1 MTLDQI
7 LEISKEIFE
16 QGIVGFAIALLSITI
31 MTFVAIKTGKRF
43 FASLHK
49 RNRIDETTRR
59 FSFRLFSVFIYTF
72 AIFGIVTQIIP
83 LRSTALSLLAGS
95 GIAVLFIGFAAQEAF
110 SNIIAGFFISFFR
123 PFSVGDLV
131 TLPGQNISGRVEDI
145 NLRHTVLRTFEN
157 NRIIIPNAT
166 MNKSVLENKD
176 SIERRVCSFLVLS
189 ISYDSDIDKA
199 KAIIVEEALAH
210 EKLIDFRS
218 EEDIKNNIPQV
229 NPILFALNSSS
240 VDLRVGL
247 WTKDASD
254 GYYMLGDLRDSI
266 KKRFAKEG
274 IEIPY
279 PYQNVVIKK

>member
-1 MTLDQI
+1 MSLDQI
-7 LEISKEIFE
+7 LEMSKEIFE
-16 QGIVGFAIALLSITI
+16 QGIVGFAIALVSISI
-31 MTFVAIKTGKRF
+31 LTFIAIKAGRRF
-43 FASLHK
+43 FASLLK

-72 AIFGIVTQIIP
+72 AAFGIVTQIIP

-123 PFSVGDLV
+123 PFSVGDLIN
-131 TLPGQNISGRVEDI
+131 LPGQNISGRVEDI
-145 NLRHTVLRTFEN
+145 NLRHTVVRTFEN

-176 SIERRVCSFLVLS
+176 FGERKVCNFLILS
-189 ISYDSDIDKA
+189 ISYDSDVDKA
-199 KAIIVEEALAH
+199 KSIIVEEALNH
-210 EKLIDFRS
+210 PKLIDVRT
-218 EEDIKNNIPQV
+218 EEDIENQVPQI
-229 NPILFALNSSS
+229 NPVLFALNNSS

-247 WTKDASD
+247 WSKDSTD
-254 GYYMLGDLRDSI
+254 GYFMLSDLRDSI
-266 KKRFAKEG
+266 KKRFDKEG

-279 PYQNVVIKK
+279 PYQNIVIKK

>member
-7 LEISKEIFE
+7 MEMSKEIFE
-16 QGIVGFAIALLSITI
+16 QGIVGFAIALLSISI
-31 MTFVAIKTGKRF
+31 MTFIAIKAGKRF
-43 FASLHK
+43 FASLQK

-83 LRSTALSLLAGS
+83 LKSTALSLLAGS

-131 TLPGQNISGRVEDI
+131 TLPGQNITGRVEDI

-176 SIERRVCSFLVLS
+176 TVEKRVCNFLVLS
-189 ISYDSDIDKA
+189 ISYDSDVDKA
-199 KAIIVEEALAH
+199 KDIIVEEALAH
-210 EKLIDFRS
+210 EKLIDVRS
-218 EEDIKNNIPQV
+218 EEDIQNNIPQV
-229 NPILFALNSSS
+229 NPVLFSLNNSS

-247 WTKDASD
+247 WTKDSSD
-254 GYYMLGDLRDSI
+254 GYFMLGDLRDSI
-266 KKRFAKEG
+266 KKRFDKEG

-279 PYQNVVIKK
+279 PYQNVVIRK